1 MADQNHGMPAEGRK
15 RVIIEDVRP
24 AVDAGRFAV
33 KRLVQDVVRVNA
45 AIYGDGHDHVAANL
59 LYRHDRDT
67 QWRKVRMQSLGN
79 DQWTGEFVPDVIGLW
94 FFRIDGWI
102 DHFDTWS
109 TDLEK
114 RISFQV
120 ETVASSETDAS
131 AKDVWLALQTGA
143 QLLTHQSLGAS
154 GKDAALLKAYAR
166 SFQKLANSQTL
177 LSQTPVTRELVEATE
192 RNPDLLFSTQ
202 SDEYPVRADRRRA
215 GYSTWYEF
223 FPRSAGEAGRHG
235 TLRDA
240 AALIPTIAEAG
251 FDVIYL
257 PPIHP
262 IGRAY
267 RKGRNNNVKAA
278 PDEVGSP
285 WAIGNEQGGH
295 TAIAPELGSFADFDA
310 MLRVAEDSGAEIA
323 LDIAF
328 QCSPDHPWVKSH
340 PDWFLIR
347 PDGSIQYAENPPK
360 KYQDI
365 YPLNFESPDWRNL
378 WEELSEVFLF
388 WVKRGVKIFRV
399 DNPHTK
405 ALPFWEWC
413 IGKVQQTNP
422 EVLFLSEAF
431 TRPHLMYGLAK
442 RGFTQS
448 YTYFTWR
455 NTKEELTSY
464 LEELTSEP
472 VCEFFRP
479 NFWPNTPDILPVGLQ
494 KGGRPAFVQRV
505 ILAATLAANYGLY
518 GPAYELMDARPFR
531 EGGEEYYDSEKYQV
545 RVWDRN
551 HPDSLMP
558 LLVTLNTIRRE
569 HSSLQQNNT
578 LRFHETD
585 NPTLLCYSKRE
596 GEDRILVVVNL
607 DTINT
612 QSGWTR
618 LDMGALGLSEG
629 DSFECRDL
637 LQSGSYR
644 WSGPRNFVLL
654 DPHVSPAHIFHVRS
668 SDSDNGKV
676 R

>member
-1 MADQNHGMPAEGRK
+1 M
-15 RVIIEDVRP
+15 IEDVRP

-45 AIYGDGHDHVAANL
+45 VIYGDGHDHVAANL
-59 LYRHDRDT
+59 LYRHDQDT
-67 QWRKVRMQSLGN
+67 QWSKVRMQPLGN
-79 DQWTGEFVPDVIGLW
+79 DQWTGEFVPDSIGLW
-94 FFRIDGWI
+94 FFRVEGWI

-109 TDLEK
+109 SDLEK
-114 RISFQV
+114 RISFHV
-120 ETVASSETDAS
+120 ETAASSETNAS
-131 AKDVWLALQTGA
+131 AKDVWLALRTGV
-143 QLLTHQSLGAS
+143 QLLTHYALGAS
-154 GKDAALLKAYAR
+154 GKDAALLETYAR
-166 SFQKLANSQTL
+166 SFQKLAESQTS
-177 LSQTPVTRELVEATE
+177 LSQSPVTSELVKVTE
-192 RNPDLLFSTQ
+192 RNPDLLFATQ
-202 SDEYPVRADRRRA
+202 SDEFPVRADRRRA
-215 GYSTWYEF
+215 GFSSWYEF
-223 FPRSAGEAGRHG
+223 FPRSAGDAGRHG

-240 AALIPTIAEAG
+240 AALIPSLADAG

-262 IGRAY
+262 IGRSY
-267 RKGRNNNVKAA
+267 RKGRNNNVQAA

-295 TAIAPELGSFADFDA
+295 TAIAPELGGFADFDA
-310 MLRVAEDSGAEIA
+310 MVRVAEDSGAEIA

-422 EVLFLSEAF
+422 EVLFLAEAF

-448 YTYFTWR
+448 YTYFSWR

-464 LEELTSEP
+464 LQELTSEP

-479 NFWPNTPDILPVGLQ
+479 NFWPNTPDILPVVLQ

-531 EGGEEYYDSEKYQV
+531 EGGEEYYDSEKYQL
-545 RVWDRN
+545 RVWDRS
-551 HPDSLMP
+551 HPDSLAP
-558 LLVTLNTIRRE
+558 LLATLNAIRRE

-607 DTINT
+607 DTVNT
-612 QSGWTR
+612 QSGWTK
-618 LDMGALGLSEG
+618 LDIGALGLSEG

-654 DPHVSPAHIFHVRS
+654 DPHVSPAHIFHVRGI
-668 SDSDNGKV
+668 DSDNGKV